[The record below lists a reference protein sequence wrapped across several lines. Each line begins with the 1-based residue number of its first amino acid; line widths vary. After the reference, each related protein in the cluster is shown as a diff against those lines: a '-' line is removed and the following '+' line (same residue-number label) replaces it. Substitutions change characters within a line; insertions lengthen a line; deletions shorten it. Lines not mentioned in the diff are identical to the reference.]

1 MLCIAKALN
10 NFFFFNLP
18 WNFLIKKLKLRSS
31 KSLNFWTFS
40 YFYDPKLLEIK
51 NRTFKTLKIKKFL
64 RKFLNFETFEKEI
77 WISKFDFW
85 DSIFFILILIHLF
98 TCKIIRTL
106 SKPFFAA
113 TSLALFVK
121 SPKVL
126 LLTYVKSSSVF
137 LLTPAAVLLASKA
150 VFEAS
155 CTDFVASP
163 TAFFVCCVNYCDI
176 SKK

>member
-1 MLCIAKALN
+1 M
-10 NFFFFNLP
+10 
-18 WNFLIKKLKLRSS
+18 R
-31 KSLNFWTFS
+31 
-40 YFYDPKLLEIK
+40 
-51 NRTFKTLKIKKFL
+51 
-64 RKFLNFETFEKEI
+64 
-77 WISKFDFW
+77 
-85 DSIFFILILIHLF
+85 ILIYIF
-98 TCKIIRTL
+98 TYKIICTL

-163 TAFFVCCVNYCDI
+163 TAFLVCCVNYLIYQISSSKIYQHI
-176 SKK
+176 SKIKLFFIIKYLKNMIENYVYLLVPMVQKDYLPQLL